1 MFIPGCL
8 LTNEIK
14 TMKTSG
20 IYYLFG
26 LLIVLA
32 AFTSCAPRNGQK
44 KNNLVMEKGTF
55 KYDLDFLEKHGDMI
69 VLSGNENKAR
79 VIVSPEYQGKVFTS
93 TAEGL
98 EGKSFGWINY
108 SLLESDTILDHMN
121 AYGGE
126 DRLWIGPEGG
136 QFSVFFKPGGEMNYA
151 NWFTPAPVDT
161 EPWELISESQNK
173 VEMEKKMT
181 LKNYSGSEFNLRINR
196 NINLFDAEKANDL
209 LGIKIPG
216 NVNWVGYGSENI
228 MTNIGDNAWT
238 RETGTLSIWML
249 NMFSPGDHITVIIPF
264 QKGDENELGPVATT
278 DYFGEITS
286 ERIRYSNNVIFFR
299 VDGNKRRKLGLS
311 QSRVKPVAGS
321 YDAENRVL
329 TIVKYSVP
337 ERDADYVNQL
347 WPWQDN
353 PFRGDVMN
361 AYNDGPLEDGSQMGP
376 FYEIESSSPAAF
388 LEKGE
393 SITHYHRVFHFTG
406 PEDLLNELSSNILGV
421 TLDEIKHAW

>member
-1 MFIPGCL
+1 
-8 LTNEIK
+8 
-14 TMKTSG
+14 
-20 IYYLFG
+20 
-26 LLIVLA
+26 
-32 AFTSCAPRNGQK
+32 
-44 KNNLVMEKGTF
+44 MEKGTF
-55 KYDLDFLEKHGDMI
+55 GYDLDFLEKHGDMI
-69 VLSGNENKAR
+69 VLSGNENNAQ

-108 SLLESDTILDHMN
+108 DLLESDTILDHMN

-136 QFSVFFKPGGEMNYA
+136 QFSIFFKPGGEMNID
-151 NWFTPAPVDT
+151 NWFTPAPIDT
-161 EPWELISESQNK
+161 ELWELISESQSK
-173 VEMEKKMT
+173 VEMQKEME

-209 LGIKIPG
+209 LGINIPG

-228 MTNIGDNAWT
+228 MTNIGENAWT

-249 NMFSPGDHITVIIPF
+249 NMFSPGDHITVVIPF
-264 QKGDENELGPVATT
+264 QKGAEKELGPVATT

-286 ERIRYSNNVIFFR
+286 ERIKYSDNIVFFR
-299 VDGNKRRKLGLS
+299 VDGNKRRKLGLTPK
-311 QSRVKPVAGS
+311 RAKPVAGS
-321 YDAENRVL
+321 YDADNKVL
-329 TIVKYSVP
+329 TIVKYSIP
-337 ERDADYVNQL
+337 DEATEYINQL
-347 WPWQDN
+347 WKWQEN
-353 PFRGDVMN
+353 PFSGDVMN

-393 SITHYHRVFHFTG
+393 SITHYHMVFHFTG
-406 PEDLLNELSSNILGV
+406 PEDQLDKLSVKILGV
-421 TLDEIKHAW
+421 SLDEIKQLW

>member
-1 MFIPGCL
+1 
-8 LTNEIK
+8 
-14 TMKTSG
+14 MKKSG
-20 IYYLFG
+20 IFYLFM

-32 AFTSCAPRNGQK
+32 AFTSCASGNDQK
-44 KNNLVMEKGTF
+44 KNNLIMEKGTF
-55 KYDLDFLEKHGDMI
+55 GYDLNFLEKQGNMI
-69 VLSGNENKAR
+69 VLSGNEDKAQ

-108 SLLESDTILDHMN
+108 NLLKSDTILDHMN

-136 QFSVFFKPGGEMNYA
+136 QFSIFFKPGGEMNIN
-151 NWFTPAPVDT
+151 NWFTPAPIDT
-161 EPWELISESQNK
+161 ESWELISESQSK
-173 VEMEKKMT
+173 VEMQKEME

-196 NINLFDAEKANDL
+196 NINLFNTEEINDL
-209 LGIKIPG
+209 FGIKIPE

-249 NMFSPGDHITVIIPF
+249 NMFSPGDHITVVIPF
-264 QKGDENELGPVATT
+264 HKGDEKELGPVATT
-278 DYFGEITS
+278 NYFGEITS
-286 ERIRYSNNVIFFR
+286 ERIKFTDNVVFFR
-299 VDGNKRRKLGLS
+299 VDGNKRRKLGLTPK
-311 QSRVKPVAGS
+311 RAKPVAGS
-321 YDAENRVL
+321 YDADNKVL
-329 TIVKYSVP
+329 TIVKYSIP
-337 ERDADYVNQL
+337 DKATEYINQL
-347 WPWQDN
+347 WKWQEN
-353 PFRGDVMN
+353 PFSGDVLN

-393 SITHYHRVFHFTG
+393 SITHYHSVFHFTG
-406 PEDLLNELSSNILGV
+406 PEDQLDKLSVKILGV
-421 TLDEIKHAW
+421 SLDEIKQLW

>member
-1 MFIPGCL
+1 MK
-8 LTNEIK
+8 K
-14 TMKTSG
+14 TG
-20 IYYLFG
+20 IYYVFSLM
-26 LLIVLA
+26 LIMIVLL
-32 AFTSCAPRNGQK
+32 SCSGHTGHKEDELTFER
-44 KNNLVMEKGTF
+44 GTF
-55 KYDLDFLEKHGDMI
+55 GYDLNFLEKQGDMI
-69 VLSGNENKAR
+69 VLSGNEDKAH
-79 VIVSPEYQGKVFTS
+79 VIVSPRYQGKVFTS

-108 SLLESDTILDHMN
+108 NLLESDTILDHMN
-121 AYGGE
+121 GYGGE

-161 EPWELISESQNK
+161 EPWELISKSQSK
-173 VEMEKKMT
+173 VEMQKEMT
-181 LKNYSGSEFNLRINR
+181 LKNYSGSEFSLLINR
-196 NINLFDAEKANDL
+196 NINLFDTEKVTDL
-209 LGIKIPG
+209 LGIKIPE

-228 MTNIGDNAWT
+228 MTNTGDNAWT

-249 NMFSPGDHITVIIPF
+249 NMFSPGDHITVVIPF
-264 QKGDENELGPVATT
+264 REGDEKDMGPIATT
-278 DYFGEITS
+278 NYFGEITP
-286 ERIRYSNNVIFFR
+286 ERIKYSNNVIFFR

-347 WPWQDN
+347 WLWQEN
-353 PFRGDVMN
+353 PFIGDVMN

-393 SITHYHRVFHFTG
+393 SITHHHQVFHFTG
-406 PEDLLNELSSNILGV
+406 PEDQLDKLSVKILGV
-421 TLDEIKHAW
+421 TLEDIKQAW

>member
-32 AFTSCAPRNGQK
+32 AFTSCAPGNGQK

-69 VLSGNENKAR
+69 VLSGNENKAQ

-108 SLLESDTILDHMN
+108 DLLESDTVLDHMN

-136 QFSVFFKPGGEMNYA
+136 QFSVFFKSGGEMNYA

-228 MTNIGDNAWT
+228 MTNIGNNAWT

-249 NMFSPGDHITVIIPF
+249 NMFSPGDHITVVIPF
-264 QKGDENELGPVATT
+264 QKGDEKELGPVATT

-299 VDGNKRRKLGLS
+299 VDGNKRRKLGLA

-353 PFRGDVMN
+353 PFKGDVMN

>member
-8 LTNEIK
+8 LKNDIN
-14 TMKTSG
+14 TMKTPG

-26 LLIVLA
+26 LLIVVA
-32 AFTSCAPRNGQK
+32 AFTYCAPGNGRK

-55 KYDLDFLEKHGDMI
+55 GYDLNFLEKHGDMI
-69 VLSGNENKAR
+69 VLSGNENKAQ

-108 SLLESDTILDHMN
+108 DLLESDTILDHMN
-121 AYGGE
+121 GYGGE

-136 QFSVFFKPGGEMNYA
+136 QFSIFFKPGGEMNID
-151 NWFTPAPVDT
+151 NWFTPAPIDT
-161 EPWELISESQNK
+161 ESWELISESQNK

-181 LKNYSGSEFNLRINR
+181 LKNYSGSEFNLLINR
-196 NINLFDAEKANDL
+196 NINLFDTEKANDL
-209 LGIKIPG
+209 LGIEIPG

-228 MTNIGDNAWT
+228 MTNIGDKTWT

-249 NMFSPGDHITVIIPF
+249 NMFSPGDFITVIIPF
-264 QKGDENELGPVATT
+264 QKGDEKELGPVATT

-299 VDGNKRRKLGLS
+299 VDGNKRRKLGLA

-406 PEDLLNELSSNILGV
+406 AEDQLNKLSVKILGV
-421 TLDEIKHAW
+421 SLDEIKQLW

>member
-108 SLLESDTILDHMN
+108 DLLESDTILDHMN

-196 NINLFDAEKANDL
+196 NVNLFDAEKANDL

>member
-8 LTNEIK
+8 LKNDIN
-14 TMKTSG
+14 TMKTPG

-26 LLIVLA
+26 LLIVVA
-32 AFTSCAPRNGQK
+32 AFTSCTPRNGQG

-69 VLSGNENKAR
+69 VLSGNENKAQ

-108 SLLESDTILDHMN
+108 DLLESDTILDHMN
-121 AYGGE
+121 GYGGE

-136 QFSVFFKPGGEMNYA
+136 QFSIFFKPGGEMNID
-151 NWFTPAPVDT
+151 NWFTPAPIDT
-161 EPWELISESQNK
+161 ESWELISESQNK

-181 LKNYSGSEFNLRINR
+181 LKNYSGSEFNLLINR
-196 NINLFDAEKANDL
+196 NINLFDTEKANDL
-209 LGIKIPG
+209 LGIEIPG

-228 MTNIGDNAWT
+228 MTNIGDKTWT

-249 NMFSPGDHITVIIPF
+249 NMFSPGDFITVIIPF
-264 QKGDENELGPVATT
+264 QKGDEKELGPVATT

-299 VDGNKRRKLGLS
+299 VDGNKRRKLGLA

-406 PEDLLNELSSNILGV
+406 AEDQLNKLSVKILGV
-421 TLDEIKHAW
+421 SLDEIKQLW